1 MRLYALLAL
10 CVYARAAT
18 ISLPDRKIDDL
29 DNVDLD
35 NLVSEPELVDQANTV
50 KDIDNSL
57 RNAIPVKVIQ
67 DVKKIDEN
75 SNDYIPEGDSLDVK
89 RAPIDLNNPGSP
101 QRQEHE
107 TQNPES
113 YSDAQKAVF
122 AIKQTIED
130 TQEVFTLGLKGI
142 SENFNKLF
150 ANNEK
155 LSTIQQNIVNLK
167 SAFNEQVL
175 KLNNTIK
182 SYIKPD
188 KVEEAESEV
197 KAVET
202 RLRVLESNFESGV
215 HTLSEGVELL
225 AIMKEEDEAAR
236 AEADAAGNP
245 QAASS
250 TQPPVAQNNPV
261 MQFLYNF
268 QQGMANSI
276 ANLNNAVQGVFNPN
290 ANQGQG
296 QPQQSSSQPGGNFVG
311 GLFQGIQLP
320 FGQQGQQNAQAGQ
333 AQQKPPGTSADEP
346 AQTGWR
352 PPNIIQQVQNQWNN
366 LVNGGQNPQQAQQQP
381 SQNPIGQA
389 IQGFVSIFSRP
400 NGNQNQQSTPQS
412 SNQAAGNSA
421 GSVEKPSADVPQGVN
436 VVPVDPVPQQPQPA
450 VPIAQPEA
458 AQPVQTAAEQPG
470 PIRQLVQN
478 NPIIKGLQTVATRIT
493 QPDRPRESVDKNAD
507 SKGHGGWGG
516 GAGNAGDN
524 PNGSR
529 INEEPE
535 KIEKN
540 EKEKIS
546 EEISPEPAKTE

>member
-75 SNDYIPEGDSLDVK
+75 SNDYIPEGDSFDVK
-89 RAPIDLNNPGSP
+89 RAPIDLKNPGSP

-142 SENFNKLF
+142 SENFNNLF

-155 LSTIQQNIVNLK
+155 LSTIQQNIINLK

-182 SYIKPD
+182 SYINPE
-188 KVEEAESEV
+188 KVEEADSEV

-225 AIMKEEDEAAR
+225 AIMKEEDEAAK

-245 QAASS
+245 QPPSA
-250 TQPPVAQNNPV
+250 TQAPVPQNNNPV

-290 ANQGQG
+290 ANQGQ
-296 QPQQSSSQPGGNFVG
+296 PQQSSSPQGGNFVG

-320 FGQQGQQNAQAGQ
+320 FGQQQQGQQNAQAAQGQ
-333 AQQKPPGTSADEP
+333 EKPPGTSADEP

-381 SQNPIGQA
+381 NQNPFGQA
-389 IQGFVSIFSRP
+389 IQGIVSIFSRP
-400 NGNQNQQSTPQS
+400 NGNQNQQSTPQP
-412 SNQAAGNSA
+412 SNQATANSA
-421 GSVEKPSADVPQGVN
+421 GSADKPSADVPQGVN

-450 VPIAQPEA
+450 VPIAQPQA
-458 AQPVQTAAEQPG
+458 AQAVQTAAVQPG
-470 PIRQLVQN
+470 PIQQLVQN

-493 QPDRPRESVDKNAD
+493 KPDRPRESINKNAD

-529 INEEPE
+529 IKEES
-535 KIEKN
+535 EKN
-540 EKEKIS
+540 EEDKIS